1 MCLFRKK
8 TKTEKLVGNVNNLK
22 DLANKMDNL
31 TPLCASEEIKAKVNK
46 IKEDIT
52 YLKTSVG
59 ADAAKLET
67 KILNLIDD
75 CRIKLS
81 ANQEEKADKILDEII
96 IVVKQRENVWGVMW
110 DFLVTSLIKLKE
122 AML

>member
-96 IVVKQRENVWGVMW
+96 IVVKQRENV
-110 DFLVTSLIKLKE
+110 
-122 AML
+122 

>member
-1 MCLFRKK
+1 MCLFKKK
-8 TKTEKLVGNVNNLK
+8 TKTEKLVSNVNNLK

-59 ADAAKLET
+59 AEAAKLEN

-96 IVVKQRENVWGVMW
+96 IVVKQRENV
-110 DFLVTSLIKLKE
+110 
-122 AML
+122 